1 VRSLDTAWERANI
14 LNDWRKWSVKIR
26 EAADETLSSD
36 LLDVYVFGSVATG
49 RLVAS
54 SDVDIL
60 IVAKN
65 LPKSVIRR
73 TDIKERI
80 IGKAGLPLIHPF
92 EIHLADED
100 EAKIYFKHIRGNF
113 IKL

>member
-1 VRSLDTAWERANI
+1 MRSLDTAWERASI

-26 EAADETLSSD
+26 EAAGEILSSD
-36 LLDVYVFGSVATG
+36 LLGVYVFGSAATG

-65 LPKSVIRR
+65 LPKSVIGRSNM
-73 TDIKERI
+73 KEGI
-80 IGKAGLPLIHPF
+80 VSKAGLPLIHPF

-100 EAKIYFKHIRGNF
+100 EAKTYFKHIHGNF
-113 IKL
+113 IEL